1 MFTLNQVVNWKDCPS
16 SIWMFELT
24 RIRGISPCGEY
35 ALLGF
40 IRHPVKM
47 DSLIAAEDSKNFWAK
62 YSPTTNQ
69 WGEDGKDKSTG
80 QDLTRWTHANN

>member
-1 MFTLNQVVNWKDCPS
+1 MFALNQVVNWKDCPG

-47 DSLIAAEDSKNFWAK
+47 DSLTAAEDSKNFWAK
-62 YSPTTNQ
+62 YLPTANQ

-80 QDLTRWTHANN
+80 EDLTRWIHARN